1 MRTIEL
7 KTAEI
12 TTQNQEIIYNALD
25 VLQTCALKKLFDG
38 GVVPEWAQAGVTYS
52 EKMLGPILAMMR
64 RGVQI
69 NVARRDELVEKL
81 QARRSKVVGTFDR
94 LCSELFGTTVNW
106 NSTPQLKVLFYSFL
120 GVPEQTRS
128 KKGEVKVATD
138 REVLERIAGSYPRG
152 AVFANLILRI
162 RDIESQVE
170 FLTKKLSVTNRFHTS
185 YNIAGT
191 ETWRLSSSEHPLR
204 IGSNQQNIPK
214 DARQCFEADPGYVFF
229 QADQQG
235 AEARLVAYLTGDEN
249 YIAAV
254 EGGDSHTM
262 VASMV
267 FGFPPERELAER
279 EYYRGYTYRDI
290 TKRGAHGCLTADH
303 EVLTPGGWVSIA
315 EKPSKIAMWDASP
328 GWRRGMISWGQ
339 PSNWFEKETTELV
352 SLEGPAISMLA
363 TPDHKMIVNQDG
375 KFVVRTAATL
385 RKSDKIPYVGYFGSG
400 TVYEPAIRL
409 VAAFQADGNLTEKGY
424 VRFKFRRPRKIARM
438 RELLQ
443 PYPGQWSE
451 AVYGKDT
458 CFCLNANLS
467 RRVAAWGK
475 EASAKLLELD
485 PFALHE
491 FVEETIHWDGSIGK
505 TGRQALS
512 TMSLDHT
519 RWMQTIYQLCGRGSK
534 VIDNTGK
541 PSTNF
546 SGKRAHFVSQNSRQY
561 ASVSSCKLEHRKLD
575 EPVKVYCPTVATGYF
590 LVRRNGHIYVS
601 GNSNYYGKPFTLAQQ
616 MKVEVAVAEAFQAKY
631 FKRFPGIAEWHAWVA
646 QQLQQK
652 GYLETPFGM
661 RRTFWGRRW
670 DDSTLREAIAFVPQ
684 HCVGVLTN
692 LGLHKLW
699 AKYEG
704 SQKPLVQILM
714 NGHDAVIGQ
723 IRRDA
728 VDEMVPQI
736 LEDLRMPF
744 PVKDIKGRVREIT
757 IPFDMELGENWG
769 KHGPANPGGLRKW
782 KK

>member
-1 MRTIEL
+1 MKVL
-7 KTAEI
+7 HLNGLEI
-12 TTQNQEIIYNALD
+12 TTENQEVVYNALD
-25 VLQTCALKKLFDG
+25 TLQTFALKRLFDG
-38 GVVPEWAQAGVTYS
+38 GVLPKWAQTGVTYS
-52 EKMLGPILAMMR
+52 EKMLGPVLTMMR

-69 NVARRDELVEKL
+69 DVARRDQLVEVL
-81 QARRSKVVGTFDR
+81 AGRRSKVIATFDR
-94 LCSELFGTTVNW
+94 LCTELFGTTVNW

-120 GVPEQTRS
+120 GIPEQTRS

-152 AVFANLILRI
+152 AVFANIILRI
-162 RDIESQVE
+162 RDLESQVE
-170 FLTKKLSVTNRFHTS
+170 FLTKKLSATNRFHTS

-214 DARQCFEADPGYVFF
+214 SARECFVSDPDYLFF

-290 TKRGAHGCLTADH
+290 TKRGAHG
-303 EVLTPGGWVSIA
+303 
-315 EKPSKIAMWDASP
+315 
-328 GWRRGMISWGQ
+328 
-339 PSNWFEKETTELV
+339 
-352 SLEGPAISMLA
+352 
-363 TPDHKMIVNQDG
+363 
-375 KFVVRTAATL
+375 
-385 RKSDKIPYVGYFGSG
+385 
-400 TVYEPAIRL
+400 
-409 VAAFQADGNLTEKGY
+409 
-424 VRFKFRRPRKIARM
+424 
-438 RELLQ
+438 
-443 PYPGQWSE
+443 
-451 AVYGKDT
+451 
-458 CFCLNANLS
+458 
-467 RRVAAWGK
+467 
-475 EASAKLLELD
+475 
-485 PFALHE
+485 
-491 FVEETIHWDGSIGK
+491 
-505 TGRQALS
+505 
-512 TMSLDHT
+512 
-519 RWMQTIYQLCGRGSK
+519 
-534 VIDNTGK
+534 
-541 PSTNF
+541 
-546 SGKRAHFVSQNSRQY
+546 
-561 ASVSSCKLEHRKLD
+561 
-575 EPVKVYCPTVATGYF
+575 
-590 LVRRNGHIYVS
+590 
-601 GNSNYYGKPFTLAQQ
+601 SNYYGKPFTLAQQ
-616 MKVEVAVAEAFQAKY
+616 MKVEVGVAEAFQAMY

-646 QQLQQK
+646 KQLQQK

-699 AKYEG
+699 SKYEG
-704 SQKPLVQILM
+704 RSKPLVQILM

-723 IRRDA
+723 IRKDA
-728 VDEMVPQI
+728 ADDIIPQV

-744 PVKDIKGRVREIT
+744 PVTDIHGRVREIT
-757 IPFDMELGENWG
+757 IPFDMELGLNWG
-769 KHGPANPGGLRKW
+769 KSGEANPGGLRKW

>member
-1 MRTIEL
+1 MKVL
-7 KTAEI
+7 HLNGLEI
-12 TTQNQEIIYNALD
+12 TNENQEIVYNALD
-25 VLQTCALKKLFDG
+25 VLQTFALKRLFDG
-38 GVVPEWAQAGVTYS
+38 GVVPDWAQTGVTYS
-52 EKMLGPILAMMR
+52 EKMLGPVMAMVR

-69 NVARRDELVEKL
+69 DVARRDQLVEVL
-81 QARRSKVVGTFDR
+81 DARRAKVIATFDK
-94 LCSELFGTTVNW
+94 LCTELFGTTVNW

-120 GVPEQTRS
+120 GIPEQTRS

-152 AVFANLILRI
+152 AVFANIILRI
-162 RDIESQVE
+162 RDLEKQVE
-170 FLTKKLSVTNRFHTS
+170 FLTKRLSVSNRFHTS

-214 DARQCFEADPGYVFF
+214 EARQCFMADPDYVFF

-267 FGFPPERELAER
+267 FGFPAERELAER
-279 EYYRGYTYRDI
+279 EYYRGYSYRDI
-290 TKRGAHGCLTADH
+290 TKKGAHGCLTADH
-303 EVLTPGGWVSIA
+303 EVLTPDGWASIA
-315 EKPSKIAMWDASP
+315 EKPSMIAVWDSSST
-328 GWRRGMISWGQ
+328 WRNSVYWAP
-339 PSNWFEKETTELV
+339 PSNWLEKETADLI
-352 SLEGPAISMLA
+352 SLEGPSISMLA
-363 TPDHKMIVNQDG
+363 TPDHKMIVDQDG
-375 KFVVRTAATL
+375 KLVERTAATL
-385 RKSDKIPYVGYFGSG
+385 RKSDKIPYTG
-400 TVYEPAIRL
+400 TYLGGTTHEPLAKL
-409 VAAFQADGNLTEKGY
+409 VAAYQADGNLTDKGY
-424 VRFKFRRPRKIARM
+424 VRFKFRRPRKIERM
-438 RELLQ
+438 RQLLA
-443 PYPGQWSE
+443 PYPDLWTE
-451 AVYGKDT
+451 ATYGKDT
-458 CFCLNANLS
+458 CFRLNASLS
-467 RRVAAWGK
+467 RQVARWGK
-475 EASAKLLELD
+475 IASVKLLNWDITSLRE
-485 PFALHE
+485 FANESIL
-491 FVEETIHWDGSIGK
+491 WDGSVGK
-505 TGRQALS
+505 TGRQAIS
-512 TMSLDHT
+512 SMSLEHV
-519 RWMQTIYQLCGRGSK
+519 RWMQTIYQLCGFGSK

-541 PSTNF
+541 ASDNF
-546 SGKRAHFVSQNSRQY
+546 SGKRAHYVSRNARRFALVSR
-561 ASVSSCKLEHRKLD
+561 CRLERKTL
-575 EPVKVYCPTVATGYF
+575 EAPVKVYCPTVSTGYF

-631 FKRFPGIAEWHAWVA
+631 FKQFPGIAEWHAWVA
-646 QQLQQK
+646 KQLQTK

-699 AKYEG
+699 SKYEG
-704 SQKPLVQILM
+704 RSKPLVQILM

-723 IRRDA
+723 IRKDA
-728 VDEMVPQI
+728 VSDVVPQL

-757 IPFDMELGENWG
+757 IPFDMEMGYNWG
-769 KHGPANPGGLRKW
+769 KWSEANPGGLRKW
-782 KK
+782 KP